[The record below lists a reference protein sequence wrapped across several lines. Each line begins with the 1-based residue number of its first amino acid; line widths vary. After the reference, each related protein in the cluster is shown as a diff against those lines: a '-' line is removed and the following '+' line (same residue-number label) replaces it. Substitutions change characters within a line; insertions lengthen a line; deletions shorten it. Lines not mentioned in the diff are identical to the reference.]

1 VDKVEGK
8 GEEINEMFISNDD
21 FIALSG
27 SWNVT
32 KCKGEV

>member
-1 VDKVEGK
+1 
-8 GEEINEMFISNDD
+8 MFISNDD

-32 KCKGEV
+32 KCKEGRFEIKLRKKIKMG